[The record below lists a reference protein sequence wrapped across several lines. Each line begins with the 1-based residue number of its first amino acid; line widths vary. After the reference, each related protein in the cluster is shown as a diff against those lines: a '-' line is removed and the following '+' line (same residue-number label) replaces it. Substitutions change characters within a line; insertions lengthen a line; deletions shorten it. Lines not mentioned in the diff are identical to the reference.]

1 MEQHPDAW
9 HADPTGRNEL
19 RYFAAGQWTDHV
31 SNGGVQSTDPVG
43 PSMLRTFEEA
53 TTFGDSPTPEKIAAQ
68 LARAGVAGG
77 AGQPAAFAGAS
88 LFDQPVLV
96 VNQKAKVIEMSNQYS
111 IFDQHG
117 NRIGAVEQVGQGVAR
132 KALRLLTNVDQ
143 FLTHRL
149 AVHDA
154 SGAVLLRLTRPAKV
168 FKSTVVVERP
178 DGTEIGRIAQA
189 NVFGKIRFDFVVGG
203 QTIGG
208 IQAKN
213 WRAWNFQ
220 ITDAAGQEVAN
231 ITKTWG
237 GILKAA
243 FTTADNYVVNIHR
256 TLPEPLNYLV
266 VAAAVSVD
274 TALKQDDR

>member
-9 HADPTGRNEL
+9 HPDPTGRNEY
-19 RYFAAGQWTDHV
+19 RYYAAGQWTDHV
-31 SNGGVQSTDPVG
+31 SNGGVQSKDPVG
-43 PSMLRTFEEA
+43 PSMLRSFEAA
-53 TTFGDSPTPEKIAAQ
+53 TTFGDSPTPEKIAEQ
-68 LARAGVAGG
+68 IARAGD
-77 AGQPAAFAGAS
+77 AGQSARPAAEAGSS
-88 LFDQPVLV
+88 LFAQPVLV

-111 IFDQHG
+111 IFDAQG
-117 NRIGAVEQVGQGVAR
+117 NRIGAVEQVGQSVAR

-154 SGAVLLRLTRPAKV
+154 SGQVVLRITRPAKIM
-168 FKSTVVVERP
+168 KSTVVVERP
-178 DGTEIGRIAQA
+178 DGSEIGRIVQA
-189 NVFGKIRFDFVVGG
+189 NVFGKIRFDFMVGNQSVGG
-203 QTIGG
+203 IH
-208 IQAKN
+208 AKN
-213 WRAWNFQ
+213 WRAWDFH
-220 ITDAAGQEVAN
+220 ITDASGEEVAN

-256 TLPEPLNYLV
+256 QLPDPLAQLV